1 MGKTINA
8 RAKGHS
14 YELSV
19 AKLFREELGYSSCVS
34 SRSESKR
41 LDALKVDL
49 CYTAPFF
56 IQCKAVEKLGCVHD
70 ILSSMPKTKSNSE
83 KHLKGYKYN
92 VVFHKKNRKGSIVC
106 MSMDDF
112 IDIVK
117 SMVNHGIINPE

>member
-1 MGKTINA
+1 MGKTINS
-8 RAKGHS
+8 RLKGHS

-70 ILSSMPKTKSNSE
+70 ILASMPKTRSSDKGF
-83 KHLKGYKYN
+83 LKGYNYN

-106 MSMDDF
+106 MTMEDF

-117 SMVNHGIINPE
+117 SMIEHGAIKP